1 MSTNVPR
8 TFVNLGERS
17 SLWLKCAAKSVRV
30 FCLLFLRFSTRVVET
45 LDRLGVLST
54 RAFDFSSGVCV
65 SNFHV
70 VAELEFAPYHR
81 YLSHLDT

>member
-30 FCLLFLRFSTRVVET
+30 FCLLFRGWARDLRPPFE
-45 LDRLGVLST
+45 GGLSPPL
-54 RAFDFSSGVCV
+54 SPYEGPSP
-65 SNFHV
+65 SPPP
-70 VAELEFAPYHR
+70 AEGTEA
-81 YLSHLDT
+81 